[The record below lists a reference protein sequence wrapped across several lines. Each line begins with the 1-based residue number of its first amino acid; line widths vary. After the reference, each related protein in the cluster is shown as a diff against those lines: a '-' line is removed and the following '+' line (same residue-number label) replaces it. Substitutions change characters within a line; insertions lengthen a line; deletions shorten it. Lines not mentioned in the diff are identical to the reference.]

1 MLINPP
7 LPLTRGRW
15 RRLTYKDYK
24 SKLKKHQGN
33 KGLTENTSST
43 KLLKSPEERQAN
55 LDQMKAKRLEL
66 EAHEKAA
73 AAASKK
79 AQQRTSEGEDL
90 PIAAPALQG
99 VMTSKGSKRRGG
111 GKKKQEKKRQF
122 EKRKTRK

>member
-1 MLINPP
+1 
-7 LPLTRGRW
+7 
-15 RRLTYKDYK
+15 
-24 SKLKKHQGN
+24 
-33 KGLTENTSST
+33 
-43 KLLKSPEERQAN
+43 
-55 LDQMKAKRLEL
+55 MKAKRLEL

-111 GKKKQEKKRQF
+111 GKKTKKKRGSLKKGKQENNYF
-122 EKRKTRK
+122 